1 MSVPFGQFQNTT
13 MAHVTDSTTL
23 GFTCK
28 IGWDETEF
36 KEGDFIQTEKNP
48 SYVAQ
53 ITEMSTKRGS
63 ITASASIIGEYPTR
77 PFQPSEDNTISKAD
91 ATAIRDALRLPSNG
105 LTVGS
110 IRDLNTTL
118 YLPPNKA
125 MQNHIGVY
133 GKTGS
138 GKSYT
143 GAVIVEELLSLQK
156 QTNTGIGLV
165 LIDPHGEYGSL
176 KLNPDGSASD
186 YSVIEYGHPEYTDA
200 PQSKDVRDVVN
211 NPEELVQPTAATI
224 VNLKGLD
231 TETQQEIVETIASD
245 LFQMRLREQIPP
257 TKLVVE
263 EAHAFAPT
271 GGKTNTRDVI
281 ENIAKEGRKFSFT
294 LNCITQRPSE
304 LYANVRAQMQTVFVH
319 KLTDDTD
326 IKKITKSTEGINK
339 TWGTPIQKLGTGEC
353 LLAGDMSESPV
364 FVDVRK
370 RNTFH
375 YESSGNAF
383 NIEEYAEEPERVEE
397 KQDKL
402 HKEAKDH
409 PVSKLKKRLQ
419 DVMEERD
426 ALEEQLQ
433 AETKNTSQDKVDEL
447 KEIIQSKNDT
457 IESLRENVSEL
468 EAVIETLNTEN
479 DELRN
484 TVDTQQQRIT
494 SLEEQETNTQNDST
508 TQTSDEEEES
518 THTDGYYKNPEQI
531 LENQAITRMVNR
543 YHEKIEALD
552 EKDAHMIT
560 YFRMNGASR
569 PGDAY
574 FYAGGKR
581 TSSRASERAKALEK
595 KELLTHERREQ
606 GRKYYRYALP
616 EQIRSD
622 LPDKVSEREAELV
635 VEEVEQK
642 LIETL
647 PA

>member
-1 MSVPFGQFQNTT
+1 
-13 MAHVTDSTTL
+13 MAHVTNSTTL

-28 IGWDETEF
+28 IGWDEKEF
-36 KEGDFIQTEKNP
+36 KEGDFIQTKKNP

-63 ITASASIIGEYPTR
+63 ITATASLIGTYPTR
-77 PFQPSEDNTISKAD
+77 PFEPSEENTISKANN
-91 ATAIRDALRLPSNG
+91 TAIREALRIPSSG
-105 LTVGS
+105 LQIGS
-110 IRDLNTTL
+110 IRDLDTPL
-118 YLPPNKA
+118 YLPPNKS

-143 GAVIVEELLSLQK
+143 GAVIVEELLTLQQ
-156 QTNTGIGLV
+156 QTNSGVGLV

-176 KLNPDGSASD
+176 KLNPDGTASD
-186 YSVIEYGHPEYTDA
+186 YSVVEYGHPEYTDA
-200 PQSKDVRDVVN
+200 TQEHDVRDIVET
-211 NPEELVQPTAATI
+211 PEELVQPTAATV

-231 TETQQEIVETIASD
+231 TDTQQDIVESITSD

-263 EAHAFAPT
+263 EAHAFVPS
-271 GGKTNTRDVI
+271 GSRTNTRDVI

-353 LLAGDMSESPV
+353 LLAGDMAESPV
-364 FVDVRK
+364 FTDVRP

-383 NIEEYAEEPERVEE
+383 NIEEYANEPTHVKERQKEL
-397 KQDKL
+397 Q
-402 HKEAKDH
+402 KEAESH
-409 PVSKLKKRLQ
+409 PVTTLQKRLQ
-419 DVMEERD
+419 EVIDERD
-426 ALEEQLQ
+426 TLQQELQTVNNEKQVQNTNREEIAQLEQTIEEKNETIEDFQTQISGLEEQVRTLESENKKLEQ
-433 AETKNTSQDKVDEL
+433 RVTEQRRSNNDG
-447 KEIIQSKNDT
+447 SKSKSKDNG
-457 IESLRENVSEL
+457 
-468 EAVIETLNTEN
+468 
-479 DELRN
+479 
-484 TVDTQQQRIT
+484 
-494 SLEEQETNTQNDST
+494 QN
-508 TQTSDEEEES
+508 
-518 THTDGYYKNPEQI
+518 GYYDDPERI
-531 LENQAITRMVNR
+531 LENQAITRMIDR
-543 YHEKIEALD
+543 YHKKISTLD

-560 YFRMNGASR
+560 YFRMNGACR

-581 TSSRASERAKALEK
+581 SSGRASERAKELEA

-606 GRKYYRYALP
+606 GRKYYEYALP
-616 EQIRSD
+616 EQVRSD
-622 LPDKVSEREAELV
+622 LPDKVSDEEARLVIDAIENELLEVIEV
-635 VEEVEQK
+635 V
-642 LIETL
+642 
-647 PA
+647 